1 MAVSKELTLATLVLL
16 GCLGVLLAAWGPQD
30 EEPEPE
36 AGQARV
42 ARNESSEART
52 MPPGVDASGV
62 SRDEVRREDVIAED
76 EPPAG
81 LDDRLT
87 MPPPRDDD
95 FLGPAHGEPDLAAVD
110 IDDDILSSDL
120 PGDLGGDL
128 LGGDDLPV
136 DADDDLARVDPPPVA
151 GGGDQPPSSDEVLSL
166 DLDVDTDAA
175 VDPGVGE
182 GGGGTARAGTGT
194 GGERWHVVARGDTL
208 GEISQE
214 YYGTSTKWRAIR
226 DANDVDPIALVEG
239 TRLKIPAL
247 SGVVADAMQGQ
258 RIDGG
263 RRYVVKRG
271 ESYWTI
277 ARDVLGNA
285 QRFRELVGLND
296 IDPYALMPGDVISL
310 PAPGSGPA
318 RVSGGD
324 PVTVPPGAKAHVVQ
338 PGEVLGDISQKYY
351 GTATRW
357 RDIAAANNIADPGL
371 LQAGARI
378 VIPDLPGVRTSASQG
393 AGSSRRVSSPPADR
407 DGRRHTVAPGDTL
420 GVISQRYY
428 GTEGHWE
435 RIRDANPGVNP
446 MVLPIGRSLVIP
458 DIAGTTPASD
468 APDDERESPARSGGN
483 DLDLDLD
490 LGL

>member
-16 GCLGVLLAAWGPQD
+16 GCLAVLLAAWGPRD
-30 EEPEPE
+30 DSPDP
-36 AGQARV
+36 AADSSRMASNDTSNDV
-42 ARNESSEART
+42 SEART
-52 MPPGVDASGV
+52 MPPGADTSGI
-62 SRDEVRREDVIAED
+62 RREEVRREDVIPDD
-76 EPPAG
+76 ELPSGPGAG
-81 LDDRLT
+81 LGL
-87 MPPPRDDD
+87 PPPRDDD
-95 FLGPAHGEPDLAAVD
+95 LLDPDDGEPDLSAVD
-110 IDDDILSSDL
+110 IDDDILSGDL

-128 LGGDDLPV
+128 LGGDGQS
-136 DADDDLARVDPPPVA
+136 DDTDDGLTRVEPPP
-151 GGGDQPPSSDEVLSL
+151 GTGRDDEPPARDGALDL
-166 DLDVDTDAA
+166 DLDVDEDVERSDSGA
-175 VDPGVGE
+175 DSSD
-182 GGGGTARAGTGT
+182 GGAARAAATS
-194 GGERWHVVARGDTL
+194 EQRHVVARGDTL
-208 GEISQE
+208 GEISQK

-285 QRFRELVGLND
+285 QHFRELVDLND
-296 IDPYALMPGDVISL
+296 IDAYALMPGDVISL
-310 PAPGSGPA
+310 PAPGSGPTRA
-318 RVSGGD
+318 SGGD
-324 PVTVPPGAKAHVVQ
+324 RVTVPPGAKTHVVQ
-338 PGEVLGDISQKYY
+338 PGEVLGDISQRYY
-351 GTATRW
+351 GTSKRW

-378 VIPDLPGVRTSASQG
+378 VIPDLPGLSASG
-393 AGSSRRVSSPPADR
+393 SASSSSRSRASDQGG
-407 DGRRHTVAPGDTL
+407 GRQHTVASGDTL
-420 GVISQRYY
+420 GAISQRYY
-428 GTEGHWE
+428 GTDRYWE

-446 MVLPIGRSLVIP
+446 MVLPIGHSLVIP
-458 DIAGTTPASD
+458 EIAGTGPAGDAASD
-468 APDDERESPARSGGN
+468 ERGPPSRSGGG